1 LGETGRSAARH
12 PKINPA
18 QEADMEPRRGGD
30 FVQQLSSL
38 ASNFVNYLKTRT
50 AEHWLFFA
58 VGVIIGIA
66 IS

>member
-1 LGETGRSAARH
+1 MDQRGR
-12 PKINPA
+12 
-18 QEADMEPRRGGD
+18 GD
-30 FVQQLSSL
+30 FLEQLGSLGSSL
-38 ASNFVNYLKTRT
+38 VTYLKTRN

>member
-1 LGETGRSAARH
+1 MDSRGR
-12 PKINPA
+12 
-18 QEADMEPRRGGD
+18 GD
-30 FVQQLSSL
+30 FLEQLGSLGSSL
-38 ASNFVNYLKTRT
+38 VTYLKTRT

>member
-1 LGETGRSAARH
+1 
-12 PKINPA
+12 
-18 QEADMEPRRGGD
+18 MEPRSGND

-38 ASNFVNYLKTRT
+38 VSSFVNYLKTRT

>member
-1 LGETGRSAARH
+1 
-12 PKINPA
+12 
-18 QEADMEPRRGGD
+18 MESRGGGD
-30 FVQQLSSL
+30 FLQQLGSL
-38 ASNFVNYLKTRT
+38 GTSFVGYVKSRN